1 MSDAR
6 QRVTSSA
13 TWESRV
19 GYCRAV
25 RAGHHIYVSGISRW
39 EKFGQA
45 HAEAFAPHPPA
56 TTMVQVAALID
67 PDMLIEIEAD
77 AVLT

>member
-39 EKFGQA
+39 EEFGQA
-45 HAEAFAPHPPA
+45 
-56 TTMVQVAALID
+56 Q
-67 PDMLIEIEAD
+67 DMLIEIEAD

>member
-1 MSDAR
+1 VSDAR

-39 EKFGQA
+39 EEFGQA
-45 HAEAFAPHPPA
+45 HAEAF
-56 TTMVQVAALID
+56 AALID